1 MKNQKEQ
8 QRNTAIELN
17 AGDRFTIPTNCK
29 ATIEDN
35 QIIIEEKQEEFK
47 DGDILHS
54 NNTHKVVIFES
65 YQDKQK
71 DYFCSYY
78 NNDNAD
84 NRSWG
89 TSYFRHTTEEEKQA
103 FFDEL
108 WAKGLRWNSKTK
120 TMERIRKRAE
130 LDEDYLYID
139 RGGNVA
145 QEMEGATVFDDKNYN
160 SGNYYLLSE
169 REQAEEDAKV
179 IKAIFEK
186 RLKV

>member
-17 AGDRFTIPTNCK
+17 AGDRFTIPTGCK
-29 ATIEDN
+29 VTIEDN
-35 QIIIEEKQEEFK
+35 QIIIEEQKEEFK

-54 NNTHKVVIFES
+54 NNTHRVVIFES

-89 TSYFRHTTEEEKQA
+89 TSYFRHATEEEKQK
-103 FFDEL
+103 FFAEL
-108 WAKGLRWNSKTK
+108 EAKGLHWNAETK
-120 TMERIRKRAE
+120 TMEKIRRRAKKGE
-130 LDEDYLYID
+130 NYLFVTGRGDIVEYTEDNDSDDDE
-139 RGGNVA
+139 
-145 QEMEGATVFDDKNYN
+145 NYAL
-160 SGNYYLLSE
+160 GNYSLLSE
-169 REQAEEDAKV
+169 REQAEEDAKA
-179 IKAIFEK
+179 IRAIFKK
-186 RLKV
+186 RLKI